1 MTGENQRVDA
11 PRTPDAAPAPGG
23 PAPSPAAP
31 ARGPEPARG
40 PAPFPAAQPPGSPQA
55 PAVPAAGAV
64 RGRARRLAAPV
75 LVLAGAVA
83 AFGYVGAVD
92 PNEPGHYPVC
102 PLFRLTAV
110 LCPGCG
116 GLRSAHAFA
125 QGDLITAFGANAL
138 AVAGYFVFAGFMALW
153 LSRAARGGPV
163 PKIVLKPP
171 YWWGIGAAALV
182 FAVIRNLSFGSAL
195 AP

>member
-11 PRTPDAAPAPGG
+11 SRTPDAAPSPG
-23 PAPSPAAP
+23 PAPAPGVPSP
-31 ARGPEPARG
+31 G
-40 PAPFPAAQPPGSPQA
+40 PAPVPAVPSPGLPPA
-55 PAVPAAGAV
+55 PVVPAAGPV
-64 RGRARRLAAPV
+64 RSRARRLAAPV

-102 PLFRLTAV
+102 PLLRLTGI

-125 QGDLITAFGANAL
+125 HGDLLTASGANAL
-138 AVAGYFVFAGFMALW
+138 AVVGYFVFAGFMALW
-153 LSRAARGGPV
+153 LFRAARGGPV
-163 PKIVLKPP
+163 PRIVLKPP